1 MKQIISAVERERER
15 TRSMHLRN
23 VHDEELVNVVFER
36 AKETVKP
43 PMRSVMVDEKMVEKT
58 YL

>member
-1 MKQIISAVERERER
+1 
-15 TRSMHLRN
+15 MHLRN